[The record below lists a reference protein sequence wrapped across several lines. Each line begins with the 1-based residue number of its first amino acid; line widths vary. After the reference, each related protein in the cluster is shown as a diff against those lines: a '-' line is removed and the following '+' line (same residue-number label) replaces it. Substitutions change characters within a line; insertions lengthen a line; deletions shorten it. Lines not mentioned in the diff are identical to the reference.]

1 MNINFRI
8 NKNSVTDKFLD
19 YMDEFTDRKDRYI
32 SKGKEVQFRREY
44 YILQKIKD
52 IYLFVIEEIKLD
64 IRKEFIHSDKN
75 YKEAMNILMNRVNN
89 KIRSNSNGKLF
100 LDIGSDKKIRFN
112 GDDDQY
118 KEYIISN
125 KNKRKE
131 VIKKIVDEIN
141 ALLENNIDKEEGRA
155 ILNASKVNIKEEE
168 INPVCIIN
176 KFLENINSKFIFE
189 IFKGDFS
196 NFDRSFFDF
205 MSEYNIELEKSKK
218 MLENI
223 HSQFIDSEVPVNM
236 FNKRIQEADAPKQI
250 YKRFSDPG
258 IENRREKSMD
268 VLKGRGLTAAGGGWH
283 NKRGELVAT
292 IGEKGEIVWKNS
304 SASTQQ
310 QQGNNQNLSSPQPPS
325 SDGFG
330 APDKSPED
338 EIETGLSDKE
348 LEYIRKTFDY
358 DEVKNA

>member
-8 NKNSVTDKFLD
+8 KKNSMVDKFLD
-19 YMDEFTDRKDRYI
+19 YMDEFTDSKDRYI

-196 NFDRSFFDF
+196 NFDRIFFDF

-223 HSQFIDSEVPVNM
+223 HSQFIDSEVPINM
-236 FNKRIQEADAPKQI
+236 LNKIIQEADTPKQI

-292 IGEKGEIVWKNS
+292 IGDKGEIQWKNNTLTQPPDGGVGQGIS
-304 SASTQQ
+304 SAGQSIEKGFAQQ
-310 QQGNNQNLSSPQPPS
+310 QPVIEP
-325 SDGFG
+325 
-330 APDKSPED
+330 

-348 LEYIRKTFDY
+348 LEYIRKTFHCD
-358 DEVKNA
+358 VSN